1 MSTTLQGAFASVEA
15 VERVAPLRWRVAGT
29 SSADGAPL
37 ELWVTTREPLAGPDA
52 LIGATPAAVQVHRP
66 ASAALV
72 ALLAPPRAPLRLR
85 AMWFLSLNALRV
97 PGVAGWLARRRGG

>member
-1 MSTTLQGAFASVEA
+1 LQGAFASVGA

-29 SSADGAPL
+29 SSVDGAPL
-37 ELWVTTREPLAGPDA
+37 ELWVTTSEPLAGPDA
-52 LIGATPAAVQVHRP
+52 LIGAEPRAVQVHRP

-72 ALLAPPRAPLRLR
+72 SLLAPPRAPLRLR
-85 AMWFLSLNALRV
+85 AMWFVLLNALRI

>member
-1 MSTTLQGAFASVEA
+1 MSGPLQGAFAAVAA

-37 ELWVTTREPLAGPDA
+37 EMWVTTREPLAGPEG

-66 ASAALV
+66 ASAALL

-85 AMWFLSLNALRV
+85 ATWFLLLNALRI